1 MEEMEVEKDV
11 VQNSKDNI
19 QTQLEESLNNFNNPE
34 EGQIVE
40 GIVIQITDD
49 LVFLDVGC
57 KSEGRLPVAEFAG
70 ELPEV
75 GDKVQVFLVKKF
87 GRNGPEVSKTRA
99 DAKRMWKDV
108 SQAFKSKTP
117 VSGTITKVVKGGF
130 DVNLGGDIHAFL
142 PISQSDTQK
151 VEKPESLVGTKA

>member
-49 LVFLDVGC
+49 LVFLDVG
-57 KSEGRLPVAEFAG
+57 
-70 ELPEV
+70 
-75 GDKVQVFLVKKF
+75 
-87 GRNGPEVSKTRA
+87 
-99 DAKRMWKDV
+99 
-108 SQAFKSKTP
+108 
-117 VSGTITKVVKGGF
+117 
-130 DVNLGGDIHAFL
+130 
-142 PISQSDTQK
+142 
-151 VEKPESLVGTKA
+151 

>member
-49 LVFLDVGC
+49 LVFLDGGC

-70 ELPEV
+70 E
-75 GDKVQVFLVKKF
+75 
-87 GRNGPEVSKTRA
+87 
-99 DAKRMWKDV
+99 
-108 SQAFKSKTP
+108 
-117 VSGTITKVVKGGF
+117 
-130 DVNLGGDIHAFL
+130 
-142 PISQSDTQK
+142 
-151 VEKPESLVGTKA
+151 